1 MNNEKGTKSVPFFYL
16 LMHTE
21 ALEASITDLV
31 NQLLSND
38 LVYFLVDVSIQPVN
52 NIKIFID
59 GDQGVS
65 INKCTQWN
73 KVLYKKLEETN
84 WFPNGDFS
92 LEISSP
98 GIDNPLKLH
107 RQYLKNIGKLVEVIE
122 KTGQKTEGL
131 LAKVNNV
138 DLTLHIKEGKGK
150 KAIQKEIIIPFN
162 NIKTTTVQI
171 IF

>member
-1 MNNEKGTKSVPFFYL
+1 
-16 LMHTE
+16 MHID
-21 ALEASITDLV
+21 ALEKSIIEIV
-31 NQLLSND
+31 NQLLND
-38 LVYFLVDVSIQPVN
+38 DSAYFLVDVSIQPVN

-73 KVLYKKLEETN
+73 RILYKKLEESN
-84 WFPNGDFS
+84 SFPNGDFS

-122 KTGQKTEGL
+122 KTDQKTEGL
-131 LAKVNNV
+131 LAKVNNI
-138 DLTLHIKEGKGK
+138 DITLQIKEGKGK
-150 KAIQKEIIIPFN
+150 KAIQKEIIIPFD

>member
-1 MNNEKGTKSVPFFYL
+1 
-16 LMHTE
+16 MHTE
-21 ALEASITDLV
+21 ALEKSIIQIV
-31 NQLLSND
+31 NQLLND
-38 LVYFLVDVSIQPVN
+38 DSAYFLVDVSIQPVN

-73 KVLYKKLEETN
+73 RVLYKKLEENN
-84 WFPNGDFS
+84 WFSNGDFS

-107 RQYLKNIGKLVEVIE
+107 RQYLKNIEKLVEVIE

-131 LAKVNNV
+131 LTKVNNINI
-138 DLTLHIKEGKGK
+138 TLQIKEGKGK
-150 KAIQKEIIIPFN
+150 KAIQKEIIIPFD
-162 NIKTTTVQI
+162 NIETTTVQI

>member
-1 MNNEKGTKSVPFFYL
+1 
-16 LMHTE
+16 MHIE
-21 ALEASITDLV
+21 ALEKSIIEVV
-31 NQLLSND
+31 NQILNTDSA
-38 LVYFLVDVSIQPVN
+38 YFLIDVNIQPVN

-65 INKCTQWN
+65 IDKCMQWN
-73 KVLYKKLEETN
+73 RVLYKKIEESG

-98 GIDNPLKLH
+98 GIDKPLKLH
-107 RQYLKNIGKLVEVIE
+107 RQYLKNIGKTVEVIE
-122 KTGQKTEGL
+122 TTGQKTVGL
-131 LAKVNNV
+131 LTNV
-138 DLTLHIKEGKGK
+138 SDINLTLQIKEGKGK
-150 KAIQKEIIIPFN
+150 KAIQKQITLPFN